1 MLDISLELNRIPLH
15 NSPYYIIGQKQNHHW
30 WLTIFKM
37 GLYTKPQDLLVNISI
52 RFKDRYMLYN
62 FLYGFEKTL
71 PYVPY
76 RLNNLAVHFTFF
88 NSNRSYSLFKRIVRY
103 IALSFCH
110 LYCIFFN
117 HLTRA
122 FENTGDKLLYLYFLA
137 HFLFIYSAYSS
148 QFSQHQH

>member
-1 MLDISLELNRIPLH
+1 MFYYTAHFKSVAEKDMLDISLELNRIPLH

-88 NSNRSYSLFKRIVRY
+88 
-103 IALSFCH
+103 IATVP
-110 LYCIFFN
+110 I
-117 HLTRA
+117 
-122 FENTGDKLLYLYFLA
+122 LYLKELYA
-137 HFLFIYSAYSS
+137 I
-148 QFSQHQH
+148 